1 MLRLLADENFDGT
14 TTRALLRRR
23 PDLDLVRVQDIGL
36 AGADDPSVL
45 AWAAENDR
53 ILLTHDRE
61 TLPKFAFQRVKQGRT
76 MPGVFLIL
84 GETDRAR
91 LIDDILLAE
100 DASEPEDWSNQVCY
114 FPL

>member
-1 MLRLLADENFDGT
+1 MLRLLADENFDGA

-23 PDLDLVRVQDIGL
+23 PDLDLLRVQDVGL
-36 AGADDPSVL
+36 AGADDPSIL
-45 AWAAENDR
+45 DWAAQNGR

-61 TLPKFAFQRVKQGRT
+61 TLPNFAFQRVKQRRT

-84 GETDRAR
+84 GEADRAQ
-91 LIDDILLAE
+91 LINDILLAE
-100 DASEPEDWSNQVCY
+100 DASDPEDWSNQVCY